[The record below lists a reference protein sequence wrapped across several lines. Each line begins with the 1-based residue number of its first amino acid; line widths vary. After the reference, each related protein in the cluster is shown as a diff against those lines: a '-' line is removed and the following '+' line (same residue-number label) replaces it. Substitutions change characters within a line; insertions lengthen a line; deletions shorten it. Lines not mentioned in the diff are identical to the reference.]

1 MQALTKSDEQ
11 KLFDGVKKA
20 STLVDKENMSPND
33 ALHKVAVELKYSP
46 GFLKKACHAFNT
58 GRQLAQWEA
67 NENALDKLAS
77 FPLAD
82 YDVVHDRIWG
92 QTQEKAASVNYG
104 FIPLPSYDALA
115 TNDLLALPV
124 LEKSAEVKTE
134 VAYSSTRSYDH
145 YKYAELL
152 EANSRTEKTAA
163 ELNFNSAINKLINYF
178 QKSAYDRLPFA
189 QVEYAVSVEY
199 GNAGKA
205 LMNTLAEVFPK
216 EKRASAYRFTDN
228 IFSQSVDYNSAPYTL
243 VAQIIKAASVLN
255 NAISKL
261 AEAQEKTAKHRDS
274 LDALYLSINPEVKQE
289 VFTDN
294 LLDKQANIA
303 NLSSLVGL
311 GAADT
316 AKRFGLNLPS
326 EDQELLKTIKK
337 LEDPEHDNELRK
349 IRAQTTLNSL
359 MTDPDN
365 PLSEYDPEDV
375 LNAYNELVQV
385 SPRIS
390 DKPAILNPLL
400 NKALAGRM
408 EPFELGE
415 TLKLESGLKSTQAN
429 MPNLNS
435 KPNLLMGGNQ

>member
-104 FIPLPSYDALA
+104 FIPLPSYEALA

-163 ELNFNSAINKLINYF
+163 ELKFNSAINKLINYF

-216 EKRASAYRFTDN
+216 EKRASAYRVTDN

-243 VAQIIKAASVLN
+243 VAQTIKAASALN

-294 LLDKQANIA
+294 LLDKSANF
-303 NLSSLVGL
+303 L
-311 GAADT
+311 
-316 AKRFGLNLPS
+316 LNVPDLFSVDKPKLIEKQIKQLDDPS
-326 EDQELLKTIKK
+326 
-337 LEDPEHDNELRK
+337 HMNELRK

-359 MTDPDN
+359 MTDPEN
-365 PLSEYDPEDV
+365 PLSDYDPEDV
-375 LNAYNELVQV
+375 LSAYNELVQL
-385 SPRIS
+385 SPRIA
-390 DKPAILNPLL
+390 DQPAILNPLL
-400 NKALAGRM
+400 NKRLAGRM
-408 EPFELGE
+408 EPFEIGE
-415 TLKLESGLKSTQAN
+415 ALKLESGLKSTQTPAGQ
-429 MPNLNS
+429 P
-435 KPNLLMGGNQ
+435 KGF

>member
-20 STLVDKENMSPND
+20 STLVDKESMSPND

-115 TNDLLALPV
+115 TNDLLSLPV

-152 EANSRTEKTAA
+152 ESNARTEKTAA
-163 ELNFNSAINKLINYF
+163 ELKFNSAINALINYF

-189 QVEYAVSVEY
+189 QVEYAVGVEY

-216 EKRASAYRFTDN
+216 EKRASAYRVTDN
-228 IFSQSVDYNSAPYTL
+228 IFSQSIDINSAPYTL
-243 VAQIIKAASVLN
+243 VEQAIKSASALN
-255 NAISKL
+255 NAISGL

-274 LDALYLSINPEVKQE
+274 LDALYLSINPEIKQE

-294 LLDKQANIA
+294 LLDKSANFLLNIPDLFSVDKPKLIEKQIK
-303 NLSSLVGL
+303 NL
-311 GAADT
+311 DD
-316 AKRFGLNLPS
+316 PS
-326 EDQELLKTIKK
+326 
-337 LEDPEHDNELRK
+337 HMNELRK

-359 MTDPDN
+359 MTDPEN
-365 PLSEYDPEDV
+365 PLSDYDPEDV
-375 LNAYNELVQV
+375 LSAYNELVQL
-385 SPRIS
+385 SPRIA
-390 DKPAILNPLL
+390 DQPAVLNPLL
-400 NKALAGRM
+400 NKRLAGRM
-408 EPFELGE
+408 EPFEVGE
-415 TLKLESGLKSTQAN
+415 TLKLESGLKQTQT
-429 MPNLNS
+429 PSGQS
-435 KPNLLMGGNQ
+435 KGF

>member
-20 STLVDKENMSPND
+20 STLVDKESMSPND
-33 ALHKVAVELKYSP
+33 ALHKVAVELQYSP

-115 TNDLLALPV
+115 KNDLLSLPV

-152 EANSRTEKTAA
+152 ESNARTEKTAA
-163 ELNFNSAINKLINYF
+163 ELKFNSAINALISYF

-189 QVEYAVSVEY
+189 QVEYAVGVEY

-216 EKRASAYRFTDN
+216 EKRASAYRVTDN
-228 IFSQSVDYNSAPYTL
+228 IFSQSIDINSAPYTL
-243 VAQIIKAASVLN
+243 VEQAIKSASVLN
-255 NAISKL
+255 NAISSL

-274 LDALYLSINPEVKQE
+274 LDALYLSINPEIKQE

-294 LLDKQANIA
+294 LLDKQA
-303 NLSSLVGL
+303 SLL
-311 GAADT
+311 DAT
-316 AKRFGLNLPS
+316 ALLTMDSLRKSNVKLPS
-326 EDQELLKTIKK
+326 QQEDVAKMKNK
-337 LEDPEHDNELRK
+337 LEDPEHNNELRK
-349 IRAQTTLNSL
+349 IKAQTALHSL
-359 MTDPDN
+359 MTDPEN
-365 PLSEYDPEDV
+365 PISEYDPEDV
-375 LNAYNELVQV
+375 LNAYNELTQI
-385 SPRIS
+385 SPRIA
-390 DKPAILNPLL
+390 DKPAILTPML
-400 NKALAGRM
+400 NKRLAGRM

-415 TLKLESGLKSTQAN
+415 ALKLELGLKQTESPKMPTQQN
-429 MPNLNS
+429 SSSNNNL
-435 KPNLLMGGNQ
+435 MAF

>member
-104 FIPLPSYDALA
+104 FIPLPNYEALA
-115 TNDLLALPV
+115 TNELLALSV

-163 ELNFNSAINKLINYF
+163 ELKFNSAINTLINYF

-189 QVEYAVSVEY
+189 QVEHAVSVEY

-216 EKRASAYRFTDN
+216 EKRASAYRGTDN

-243 VAQIIKAASVLN
+243 VDQTIKAASVLN

-289 VFTDN
+289 LFTDN
-294 LLDKQANIA
+294 LLNKS
-303 NLSSLVGL
+303 SSLL
-311 GAADT
+311 DAT
-316 AKRFGLNLPS
+316 ALLTMDSLRKANVKLPS
-326 EDQELLKTIKK
+326 QQEAVAKMQNK
-337 LEDPEHDNELRK
+337 LEDPDHNNELRK
-349 IRAQTTLNSL
+349 IKAQTALHSL
-359 MTDPDN
+359 MTDPEN
-365 PLSEYDPEDV
+365 PISEYDPEDV
-375 LNAYNELVQV
+375 LNAYNELTQI
-385 SPRIS
+385 SPRIA
-390 DKPAILNPLL
+390 DKPAILTPML
-400 NKALAGRM
+400 NKRLAGRM

-415 TLKLESGLKSTQAN
+415 ALKLELGLKQTASSKLPTQQN
-429 MPNLNS
+429 DLSNNNL
-435 KPNLLMGGNQ
+435 MTF